1 MRLAIL
7 LILVFTPLVLVA
19 DDFRTIEWEALL
31 PEQDQKAFDEA
42 PPINHSDDPFAVPQA
57 DQQEADS
64 IQQQIDEIKRQR
76 LNAALVSTRIRS
88 EFDKQSLRLA
98 GFVVPLEYH
107 ADNSVQSAFLVP
119 YFGACI
125 HMPPPPPNQIIY
137 LQFPPGYKV
146 NDIYQAYW
154 LSGIL
159 STQLTENE
167 VATAAYSMQV
177 QALSPYDQ

>member
-7 LILVFTPLVLVA
+7 LILVFPPLVLAGDV
-19 DDFRTIEWEALL
+19 FRTIEWQALL
-31 PEQDQKAFDEA
+31 PERDQKAFDEA
-42 PPINHSDDPFAVPQA
+42 PPINHSEDPFVVPQT

-64 IQQQIDEIKRQR
+64 IQQQIDEIKRKR
-76 LNAALVSTRIRS
+76 LSEALVSTRIRA
-88 EFDKQSLRLA
+88 EFDQQALRLA

-107 ADNSVQSAFLVP
+107 SDNTVQSAFLVP

-137 LQFPPGYKV
+137 LQFSPGHKV
-146 NDIYQAYW
+146 EDIYQAYW

-177 QALSPYDQ
+177 KEVHPYEG